1 MNAQQQQYNDSL
13 SPHTKLRNSGSDM
26 IRQYAIHPS
35 NKVSIRRVITPLKTP
50 PSKTPQIFP
59 CFVKSCT
66 SLIPMTQKPLETH
79 RQPFPLLRAGRT
91 TNQGA
96 CLPTTRHTNHAR
108 CRTQCARSLVKI
120 EAAGRHAARQAR
132 QACRRAKGTWG
143 INGTCRVGAVD
154 VHRHRHI
161 STNTFTVTT
170 LPF

>member
-1 MNAQQQQYNDSL
+1 MTAFL
-13 SPHTKLRNSGSDM
+13 SIQILELRNSRSDI

-35 NKVSIRRVITPLKTP
+35 NKVSVRCVITLLKTP
-50 PSKTPQIFP
+50 PSKTPQIIT
-59 CFVKSCT
+59 CFVKSRT
-66 SLIPMTQKPLETH
+66 SLIPITKAPSQLETH
-79 RQPFPLLRAGRT
+79 RQPFPLLRTGRT

-108 CRTQCARSLVKI
+108 CRTQCARSLIKA
-120 EAAGRHAARQAR
+120 EATSRHAARQTR
-132 QACRRAKGTWG
+132 QACGRAKGTWG